1 MGNLFAYDAA
11 VMAVDIQRRGWLRL
25 VVERSAS
32 GRTTTL
38 VAVKPN
44 RKHATLTVSD
54 THLED
59 SPHVTM
65 VDLLDLLG
73 TMPDQDSY
81 REQP

>member
-11 VMAVDIQRRGWLRL
+11 VMAVDIERRGWLRL

-32 GRTTTL
+32 ERTTTL